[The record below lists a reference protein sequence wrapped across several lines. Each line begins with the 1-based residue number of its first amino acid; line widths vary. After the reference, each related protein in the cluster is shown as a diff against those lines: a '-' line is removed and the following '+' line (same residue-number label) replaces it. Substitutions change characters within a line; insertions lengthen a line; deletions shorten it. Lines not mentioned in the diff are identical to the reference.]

1 MELEDLDE
9 ELQEKSEDMTAG
21 DEAVTVSLKEL
32 ALWQKLLIFG
42 IMFVIAAVIAT
53 ILWNLTPKGKNMGGQ
68 ATEENQAVQD
78 PVSTQLPTPEPTE
91 APTPEPTVVPTPEP
105 TAASTPTST
114 PTPAPTSTPT
124 EEPQTES
131 AQDDMGFEE
140 ISDSVTPKDVI
151 NLRSNP
157 STADDSNIVAQA
169 KNGEVLSRIGINQ
182 NTGWS
187 KLDYEGQILYAVS
200 QYLSEDLNYKTPVA
214 VSDPN
219 RVSTLDG
226 RVIVFVDCDDW
237 ISPKE
242 YVNLRV
248 EPSTTEGNATI
259 SCQLN
264 YGEKVHRTG
273 YSADSGWSRVEYN
286 GQVLYVVSSYMYQVT
301 E

>member
-9 ELQEKSEDMTAG
+9 ELKEKSEDMTEG
-21 DEAVTVSLKEL
+21 DEEVTVSLKEL

-53 ILWNLTPKGKNMGGQ
+53 ILWNLTPKGKNTGGQ
-68 ATEENQAVQD
+68 ATEETQTVQG

-91 APTPEPTVVPTPEP
+91 VPTPEP
-105 TAASTPTST
+105 TAV
-114 PTPAPTSTPT
+114 PTPEPTPVPTATPT

-140 ISDSVTPKDVI
+140 MSDSITPKDVI
-151 NLRSNP
+151 NLRANP
-157 STADDSNIVAQA
+157 STADDSNIVTQA
-169 KNGEVLSRIGINQ
+169 KNGEVLSRIGINYD
-182 NTGWS
+182 TGWS
-187 KLDYEGQILYAVS
+187 KIEYEGQILYAVS
-200 QYLSEDLNYKTPVA
+200 QYLSEDLSYKTPVT

-219 RVSTLDG
+219 RVSTIDG

-286 GQVLYVVSSYMYQVT
+286 GQVLYVVSSYMYVVT